1 MTVGK
6 SETMVDKS
14 EDDGRI
20 LGLVMVPFVIGP
32 FLALSLLTI
41 SQNIVFILVHFF
53 KVRSNHSSLDYC
65 DTLFCYLL

>member
-6 SETMVDKS
+6 SEAMVDKS

-20 LGLVMVPFVIGP
+20 LDLVMVPFVIGP

-41 SQNIVFILVHFF
+41 SQSIVFIPVHFF
-53 KVRSNHSSLDYC
+53 KVRSG
-65 DTLFCYLL
+65 LL